1 MPWFKITQLLA
12 RLAQVRSSVRRSI
25 ASATFIIKVLILYGM
40 LPYNKIDDSYNL
52 VEAPMSQAVT
62 KNSEEKP
69 ERSKS
74 ERLEASITREQKE
87 LFQQAA
93 DIQGRTLT
101 DFVISSV
108 ADAAK
113 RVIQEHEMM
122 VLSVRDR
129 EVFVE
134 ALLNPPEPSD
144 KLRAAASRYKQIIG
158 ASSDASGT

>member
-1 MPWFKITQLLA
+1 
-12 RLAQVRSSVRRSI
+12 
-25 ASATFIIKVLILYGM
+25 
-40 LPYNKIDDSYNL
+40 
-52 VEAPMSQAVT
+52 MSQAVT